1 MDFALEYTE
10 EQERFA
16 KEVGDW
22 LDENIPE
29 GLFTKRDTQKMSH
42 EEFLIGREFAKKVGA
57 KGWLYPTYPT
67 EYGGGGMDAPQ
78 SIVIHEELARR
89 GQALPIIMDWAVL
102 AAPAILAC
110 ATEEQKMRFLPPI
123 FRGEALTWQLFTEP
137 EAGTDVANQQTK
149 ALRHERDGEYFIIS
163 GQKIFVGGMFPPPD
177 QFYLL
182 SCSDQKAARHQNL
195 SSFIVPGNLP
205 GVTIQP
211 LDLFPS
217 STFSSVSGPSG
228 AVSGGVKNTVFFDD
242 VKIHES
248 CLIGKEGDGWKL
260 TGATFAVEHGGR
272 LSGRIPRNLVAEK
285 FLAQCREN
293 PNISQRL
300 KENPNLREHL
310 VSIYI
315 FSQLERL
322 FILRNAAGKGGRFGG
337 PQLTVLQKFGGAKF
351 IYDMAAVLG
360 PYTFTN
366 DEEWMMDDGIFE
378 VGQRCGISMAPGG
391 TPEAMKIIISRAL
404 GIGRQIS

>member
-1 MDFALEYTE
+1 VDFSLEYTE
-10 EQERFA
+10 EQEIFA
-16 KEVGDW
+16 EEVGDW

-42 EEFLIGREFAKKVGA
+42 EEFLTGREFARKLGA
-57 KGWLYPTYPT
+57 KGWLYPTYPG
-67 EYGGGGMDAPQ
+67 EYGGGGMDASQ

-89 GQALPIIMDWAVL
+89 DLALPIIMDWAIL

-137 EAGTDVANQQTK
+137 EAGTDVASQKTK
-149 ALRHERDGEYFIIS
+149 ALRHQRDGEYFIVN

-182 SCSDQKAARHQNL
+182 SCSDPDAPRHQNL

-205 GVTIQP
+205 GVTIRP

-217 STFSSVSGPSG
+217 STFNSVSGPSG

-242 VKIHES
+242 VRIHES
-248 CLIGKEGDGWKL
+248 CLIGKEGDGWKI
-260 TGATFAVEHGGR
+260 TSATFAVEHGGG
-272 LSGRIPRNLVAEK
+272 LTGRIPRNYVAEK
-285 FLAQCREN
+285 FFARCREN
-293 PNISQRL
+293 SYISARL

-310 VSIYI
+310 VNIYI
-315 FSQLERL
+315 FSQVERL
-322 FILRNAAGKGGRFGG
+322 LTLRNAAGKGGRFGG
-337 PQLTVLQKFGGAKF
+337 PQLTVFQKLGGARS
-351 IYDMAAVLG
+351 IVDMAATLG
-360 PYTFTN
+360 PYTFTD
-366 DEEWMMDDGIFE
+366 DEEWIMDDGIFE

-391 TPEAMKIIISRAL
+391 TPEAMKILISRAL
-404 GIGRQIS
+404 GIGRPAP